1 MKMAGK
7 VSLTS
12 SKLHTYIFEMF
23 TYSTVRSASI
33 QSTYVGIVYR
43 IVQLILLVY
52 IVGWELYRNKGYQS
66 FDTVS
71 SVVTTKV
78 KGLGYVAINQTH
90 DRASNRS
97 NPDYYPDLFAL
108 KPEVQYKIYDTA
120 DYIIPPNEYNSIFI
134 MTNFI
139 ETQQSQGFC
148 DEEANKYKAQCETD
162 ADCMNLG
169 LFMNSWNGAATGRCV
184 KSSMSHNKKVCEVS
198 AWCPTEHD
206 NERTEDNIIRN
217 TLNFTIFIKNEIE
230 FKKFDKKQRN
240 ILPNITNKYISQ
252 CAYED
257 KRDTFCPVF
266 PVEYI
271 MNLAEPDPDERY
283 QMLLKGG
290 VILIEIIWN
299 CDYDFSSSCL
309 PKYHFTRFDYPF
321 KETKTSS
328 GFNFRFANKFRVNN
342 RDYRMLYKAYGLR
355 FIINVSGTAGKFNI
369 IPLMLTIG
377 AGIGLMS
384 ISVLVADCVMLHCT
398 KDRKYFAKM
407 KELDVDLGINLKADL
422 LVPKDMEVHKN
433 SIVSNQLH
441 NSVARL

>member
-148 DEEANKYKAQCETD
+148 DEVSHFFLNSYLNLLQNSFINLKKEANKYKAQCETD

-230 FKKFDKKQRN
+230 FKKFDKKQ
-240 ILPNITNKYISQ
+240 
-252 CAYED
+252 
-257 KRDTFCPVF
+257 
-266 PVEYI
+266 
-271 MNLAEPDPDERY
+271 
-283 QMLLKGG
+283 
-290 VILIEIIWN
+290 
-299 CDYDFSSSCL
+299 
-309 PKYHFTRFDYPF
+309 
-321 KETKTSS
+321 
-328 GFNFRFANKFRVNN
+328 
-342 RDYRMLYKAYGLR
+342 
-355 FIINVSGTAGKFNI
+355 
-369 IPLMLTIG
+369 
-377 AGIGLMS
+377 
-384 ISVLVADCVMLHCT
+384 
-398 KDRKYFAKM
+398 
-407 KELDVDLGINLKADL
+407 
-422 LVPKDMEVHKN
+422 
-433 SIVSNQLH
+433 
-441 NSVARL
+441 